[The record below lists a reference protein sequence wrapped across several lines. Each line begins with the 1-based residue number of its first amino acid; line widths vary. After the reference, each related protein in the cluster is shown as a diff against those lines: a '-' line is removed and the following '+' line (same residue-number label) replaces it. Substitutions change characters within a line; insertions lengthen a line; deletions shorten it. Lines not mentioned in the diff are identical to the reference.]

1 MKRLAVLGHPV
12 AHSRSPAMHNAALA
26 ELGLGE
32 EWRYEAIDLA
42 PDEFE
47 RRVRAM
53 PGEGFVGANVT
64 VPHKGAALALA
75 DTLSETAREIGAANT
90 LSFEAGEIRAENT
103 DAQGLLD
110 ALSSSP
116 AGVRALVL
124 GAGGAARAAV
134 WALLRDSARVDVWN
148 RTALRAEH
156 LCEELGGTPVS
167 DPEQPAYGLIVN
179 TTAVGLRGEDPFAEL
194 PLNEA
199 GFAAG
204 QTVVD
209 LVYGERSSPLLSAAG
224 SAGATT
230 IDGIEV
236 LVRQGALSLRMWTEQ
251 DPPLDTMRTAAR
263 LPD

>member
-12 AHSRSPAMHNAALA
+12 GHSRSPAMQNAALA
-26 ELGLGE
+26 ELGLAA
-32 EWRYEAIDLA
+32 EWGYEAIDIA

-53 PGEGFVGANVT
+53 PDEEFVGANVT
-64 VPHKGAALALA
+64 VPHKGAALSLA

-90 LSFEAGEIRAENT
+90 LSFDAGEVLADNT

-116 AGVRALVL
+116 AGKRTLVL

-134 WALLRDSARVDVWN
+134 WALVREDVEVAVWN
-148 RTALRAEH
+148 RTTLRAEN
-156 LCEELGGTPVS
+156 LCRELGGQAAAAP
-167 DPEQPAYGLIVN
+167 DPSGYELIVN

-194 PLNEA
+194 PLSRDA
-199 GFAAG
+199 FGAG

-209 LVYGERSSPLLSAAG
+209 LVYGDRPSPLLEAAAA
-224 SAGATT
+224 SGATVV
-230 IDGIEV
+230 DGLEV
-236 LVRQGALSLRMWTEQ
+236 LVRQGALSLRIWTGRE
-251 DPPLDTMRTAAR
+251 PSLEAMRAAAR
-263 LPD
+263 R